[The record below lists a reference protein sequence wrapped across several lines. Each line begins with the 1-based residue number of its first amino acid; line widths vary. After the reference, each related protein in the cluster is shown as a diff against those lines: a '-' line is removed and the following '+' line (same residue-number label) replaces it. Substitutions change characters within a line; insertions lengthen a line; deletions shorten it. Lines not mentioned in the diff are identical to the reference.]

1 MGYDIPKI
9 SLFNNENFIIQPCAE
24 VLPWA
29 CCNSL
34 ARSFIL
40 TEVLNYSISALTE
53 RKLWPILSVQGN
65 ETHITMERVIEI

>member
-1 MGYDIPKI
+1 MACDTPKI
-9 SLFNNENFIIQPCAE
+9 SLCNNENFIIQPCAE

-29 CCNSL
+29 RRNSPG
-34 ARSFIL
+34 RSFIL

-65 ETHITMERVIEI
+65 EAHIAME